1 MTDITHIIGGGTWR
15 TESVSTLRSGKLLSF
30 SLSESIVV
38 VDDFFFFFL
47 NNKYVEINFFNKDV
61 K

>member
-1 MTDITHIIGGGTWR
+1 MTDITQIIGGGTWR

-38 VDDFFFFFL
+38 VDDFFFFL
-47 NNKYVEINFFNKDV
+47 NNKYVENNFFNKDV